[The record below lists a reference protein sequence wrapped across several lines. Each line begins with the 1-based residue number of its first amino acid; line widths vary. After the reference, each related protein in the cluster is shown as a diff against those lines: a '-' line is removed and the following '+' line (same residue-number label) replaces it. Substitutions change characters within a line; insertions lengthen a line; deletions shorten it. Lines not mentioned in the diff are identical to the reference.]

1 MWKIIGRIPW
11 SISQF
16 IEVHKFKIKLL
27 YNEEE
32 AFCSKAELL
41 NFKITLPLARLDIV
55 DSSSVTNGLV
65 ISDDILVDI
74 QLVTFLLLQYL
85 ILWN

>member
-1 MWKIIGRIPW
+1 M
-11 SISQF
+11 
-16 IEVHKFKIKLL
+16 EVHKFEIKLL
-27 YNEEE
+27 CNEEE

>member
-1 MWKIIGRIPW
+1 M
-11 SISQF
+11 
-16 IEVHKFKIKLL
+16 HKFKIKLL

-74 QLVTFLLLQYL
+74 QLVTFFIATVSNIMELS
-85 ILWN
+85 IETKSRKF

>member
-1 MWKIIGRIPW
+1 M
-11 SISQF
+11 
-16 IEVHKFKIKLL
+16 EVHKFEIKLL
-27 YNEEE
+27 CNEEE

-41 NFKITLPLARLDIV
+41 NFKITLPLARLDII
-55 DSSSVTNGLV
+55 DSRSVTNGLA